1 MCFGGSAPKAPEI
14 KYVGPSED
22 DIRRQEESLATF
34 QQQIADQQAA
44 TAASIQKQIDA
55 ANKRTADIQAQYD
68 EELAAAAAETSASEA
83 AAAEAAK
90 AAETAN
96 ATAAEAA
103 KKAEAANATYTPIGA
118 YGVTASQSEATT
130 AQKTTA
136 IKPKKKPKS
145 TLKISPSAVAQAGS
159 GLNIGV

>member
-44 TAASIQKQIDA
+44 TAATIQAQIDD
-55 ANKRTADIQAQYD
+55 ANKRTAEIQSRYD
-68 EELAAAAAETSASEA
+68 DELAAAAAETSAAEA

-90 AAETAN
+90 AAE
-96 ATAAEAA
+96 
-103 KKAEAANATYTPIGA
+103 AANATYTPVGA

-130 AQKTTA
+130 AQTTTA